1 MKPARQIQ
9 TGKRLETGQDAS
21 AGIFKESSARCRKKC
36 ASPHT
41 IPPANGIRSRRNG
54 CRCRLL
60 IINGGR
66 IRDPSANVSYLQDQ
80 ELQTRHY
87 LQPMHLH
94 RQLSGG
100 HLSPN
105 SHHHPLLSMLSNRYC
120 LSKHAIPVLFNC
132 MFYKFCPPKPG
143 FTLISNT
150 IYTS

>member
-94 RQLSGG
+94 KFTPPST
-100 HLSPN
+100 SIN
-105 SHHHPLLSMLSNRYC
+105 
-120 LSKHAIPVLFNC
+120 AFEPVLSIKARNSRTFSTVCSIN
-132 MFYKFCPPKPG
+132 FCPPKPG